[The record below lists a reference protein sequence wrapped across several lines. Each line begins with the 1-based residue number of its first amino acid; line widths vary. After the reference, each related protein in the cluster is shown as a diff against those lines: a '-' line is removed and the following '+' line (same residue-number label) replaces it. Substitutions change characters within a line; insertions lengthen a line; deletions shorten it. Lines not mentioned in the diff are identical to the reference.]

1 MDERPKRKAAIQR
14 LPNMFSGAYMR
25 VRAENGLQVPF
36 DDDPMEFSDALAGEC
51 AAKRNSISKI
61 TRRG

>member
-1 MDERPKRKAAIQR
+1 MDERPKRKVAIKK

-25 VRAENGLQVPF
+25 VRVENGLQVPF
-36 DDDPMEFSDALAGEC
+36 EDDPMEFSDALAGEC
-51 AAKRNSISKI
+51 TAKKNSISKI